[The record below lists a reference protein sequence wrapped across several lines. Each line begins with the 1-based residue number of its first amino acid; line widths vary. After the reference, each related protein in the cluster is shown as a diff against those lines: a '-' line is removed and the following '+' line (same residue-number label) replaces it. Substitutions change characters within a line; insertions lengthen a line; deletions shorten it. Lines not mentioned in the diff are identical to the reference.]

1 MLWMKTRQL
10 AKWFKRQFCPVNS
23 PPTNQHTVV
32 DALASICAIS
42 AAAETITNIVFVLNS
57 SKLWV
62 SKLEQP
68 ENGCDKILRLG
79 KKLICDQRPGA
90 KRGGDETTRMWEV
103 LQPLFTCTPLLLIWS
118 PVSQTGMSHYEVAHH
133 RRSAQTAK
141 GWENVVIYFNALW
154 GQIAQKEIKNSSSG
168 EEDFK

>member
-79 KKLICDQRPGA
+79 RKLICDQRPG
-90 KRGGDETTRMWEV
+90 GEV
-103 LQPLFTCTPLLLIWS
+103 MRQQGCERCCSPCSLVHRCNWS
-118 PVSQTGMSHYEVAHH
+118 DH
-133 RRSAQTAK
+133 RSARLGCHTMK
-141 GWENVVIYFNALW
+141 LRT
-154 GQIAQKEIKNSSSG
+154 IAEVHSRPRAGKMWWFTLMHLQCVLAAA
-168 EEDFK
+168 